1 MRTNSGL
8 DCKLLASYE
17 EFQLDAAFNVAD
29 GELACIIGPSGC
41 GKSTSLLLIAGLL
54 PLEEGAIHLRGKD
67 LSDTPTHKRNI
78 AMVFQEY
85 ALFPHLSVGENI
97 AYPLR
102 RRKVGRHE
110 REKRIAELLDLVSL
124 SGYQRRRIDELSG
137 GEQQRVAL
145 ARALAS
151 EPDLLLLDEPLSAL
165 DAKLRIGLR
174 DEIKRI
180 HAETGITTVYVT
192 HDQEEA
198 LSIADTIIVMD
209 RGTVVQSGTPE
220 EVYTEPKTHFVATFI
235 GEGNT
240 IAAASLLDEALPNKL
255 LFFRPDALTITSAA
269 SIDETTHYSLSNA
282 TVVRSEFQGERY
294 RIHLKWQTSE
304 LICYHHLPT
313 PDTELTL
320 ALAKD
325 AVRYF

>member
-102 RRKVGRHE
+102 RRKVGRRE

-145 ARALAS
+145 ARALGS

-165 DAKLRIGLR
+165 DAKLRISLR

-198 LSIADTIIVMD
+198 LSIADKIIVMD
-209 RGTVVQSGTPE
+209 TGTVVQSGTPE
-220 EVYTEPKTHFVATFI
+220 SVYNEPETPFVATFI

-240 IAAASLLDEALPNKL
+240 ISARHLVPEATTKAQ
-255 LFFRPDALTITSAA
+255 LFF
-269 SIDETTHYSLSNA
+269 
-282 TVVRSEFQGERY
+282 
-294 RIHLKWQTSE
+294 
-304 LICYHHLPT
+304 
-313 PDTELTL
+313 
-320 ALAKD
+320 
-325 AVRYF
+325 